1 LCDRE
6 EVGMAEIAAVV
17 AKDAS
22 VAARLVATANSPFYS
37 PKRGLQDIDQCLAV
51 MGTSIVRRL
60 ALNQSVAEL
69 FGRFQ
74 KGNNFDLRYF
84 WYHSLFVAVMAR
96 RLATQQGYSN
106 GDEAYLAGLLHDVGQ
121 LALLTLDPERYLPL
135 LRDFDGDLALI
146 RQEQALFE
154 INHAEVGAWMAQ
166 RWNLHSLFADS
177 IRYHHESLD
186 RIRDAHLLAQIVAL
200 ANLLGTLPET
210 ELETHAAA
218 LAYWRLEP
226 AQVVEMQLAAEAE
239 TRRIGSELGLDL
251 PAKVEPMRRP
261 EAEAEA
267 DSAVSELAD
276 AVSQR
281 MQGMLAQ
288 PEWGEK
294 EGFEAAKRDVLRG
307 ASQIFSAPGC
317 ALFMPKDD
325 VLHWQP
331 LADEPV
337 QGNVIRIACSS
348 ADSRIAAA
356 YHGRICLAG
365 VPSRPDNLADAQLL
379 RLLAGERLLCLPLM
393 FAGKPL
399 GVLAVALDLVTV
411 EYFGPRQA
419 LIITFAREAG
429 KCLAAAIRQD
439 ERIGAVLRDAS
450 QRQVQ
455 HARKLIHEAGNPLG
469 IVRNYISV
477 LRMQVEQMGQTKE
490 ASKGESK
497 GVSNGEL
504 KDQVKEEFSL
514 IENELR
520 RVSGILQQFNIPAF
534 DTASILNLDDAP
546 VPIDINAL
554 VSEVIQFCRL
564 GKAELRDIEV
574 RLNLA
579 PNLPRL
585 ARSGDIL
592 KQILTNLLF
601 NAAEALAASRTL
613 TIDNEH
619 QSKRASLLPD
629 SPPHSHATGQE
640 FREKGRISL
649 TSALWTAGKKQQYI
663 ELSVSDNGP
672 GLPQDV
678 LANLYQP
685 VKTQKGGQ
693 HAGLGLSI
701 VSALVE
707 ELDGMLQ
714 CSSSESGTQFKI
726 LLPLHLEKA

>member
-1 LCDRE
+1 MQTENSAIYDRLISTRLPSLPQVLLELLALCDRE
-6 EVGMAEIAAVV
+6 DVGMAEIAAVV

-74 KGNNFDLRYF
+74 KGNDFDLRYF
-84 WYHSLFVAVMAR
+84 WYHSLLVAVMAR
-96 RLATQQGYSN
+96 RLAAHQGYAN

-135 LRDFDGDLALI
+135 LRDFDGDLALM

-154 INHAEVGAWMAQ
+154 VNHAEVGAWMAQ
-166 RWNLHSLFADS
+166 RWKLHSLFADS
-177 IRYHHESLD
+177 IRYHHEPLD
-186 RIRDAHLLAQIVAL
+186 RIRDAHPLAQIVAL
-200 ANLLGTLPET
+200 ANLLGTLSEA
-210 ELETHAAA
+210 ELATHAAA
-218 LAYWRLEP
+218 LAFWRLEP
-226 AQVVEMQLAAEAE
+226 AQVAEMQLAAETEA
-239 TRRIGSELGLDL
+239 RRIGSELGLEL
-251 PAKVEPMRRP
+251 PTRIEPMTRP
-261 EAEAEA
+261 EAEA
-267 DSAVSELAD
+267 DPAVSKLAE

-288 PEWGEK
+288 PEWGEN

-307 ASQIFSAPGC
+307 ASQIFGAPGC
-317 ALFMPKDD
+317 ALFMPRED

-331 LADEPV
+331 LADEPAR
-337 QGNVIRIACSS
+337 GNVIRIACSS
-348 ADSRIAAA
+348 PDSRIAAA

-399 GVLAVALDLVTV
+399 GVLAVALDLATV
-411 EYFGPRQA
+411 EHFGPRQA
-419 LIITFAREAG
+419 LLIAFAREAG
-429 KCLAAAIRQD
+429 KCLAAAMRQD
-439 ERIGAVLRDAS
+439 ERISAALQDAS

-477 LRMQVEQMGQTKE
+477 LRMQAEQMGQAKD
-490 ASKGESK
+490 ASKDVSK
-497 GVSNGEL
+497 G
-504 KDQVKEEFSL
+504 QVKEEFSL

-520 RVSGILQQFNIPAF
+520 RVAGILQQFNIPAF
-534 DTASILNLDDAP
+534 DTTPDPKPAPAS
-546 VPIDINAL
+546 IDINTLARD
-554 VSEVIQFCRL
+554 VIQFCRL
-564 GKAELRDIEV
+564 GKAEMRDIEIS
-574 RLNLA
+574 LNLA

-585 ARSGDIL
+585 VKSGDIL

-601 NAAEALAASRTL
+601 NAAEAL
-613 TIDNEH
+613 
-619 QSKRASLLPD
+619 
-629 SPPHSHATGQE
+629 GG
-640 FREKGRISL
+640 KGRITL
-649 TSALWTAGKKQQYI
+649 ASALWSAGKKQQFV

-672 GLPQDV
+672 GLPPDV
-678 LANLYQP
+678 LVNLYQP
-685 VKTQKGGQ
+685 VQTRKGGQ

-701 VSALVE
+701 VAALVE

-714 CSSSESGTQFKI
+714 CNSSESGTQFKI
-726 LLPLHLEKA
+726 LLPLNPEAA

>member
-1 LCDRE
+1 MRTEYPAVYDRLISARLPSLPQVLLELLALCDRE
-6 EVGMAEIAAVV
+6 DVGMAEIAAVV

-22 VAARLVATANSPFYS
+22 VSARLVATANSPFFS

-74 KGNNFDLRYF
+74 NGNDFDLRYF
-84 WYHSLFVAVMAR
+84 WYHSLLVAVMAR
-96 RLATQQGYSN
+96 RLAAHQGYAN

-121 LALLTLDPERYLPL
+121 LALLTLEPARYLPL
-135 LRDFDGDLALI
+135 LRDFDGDMALM
-146 RQEQALFE
+146 RQEQASFE
-154 INHAEVGAWMAQ
+154 VNHAEVGAWMAQ
-166 RWNLHSLFADS
+166 RWNLHTLFADS
-177 IRYHHESLD
+177 IRYHHEPLD
-186 RIRDAHLLAQIVAL
+186 RIRDAHPLAQIVAL
-200 ANLLGTLPET
+200 ANLLGTLPEA
-210 ELETHAAA
+210 ELATHAAA
-218 LAYWRLEP
+218 LAFWRLEP
-226 AQVVEMQLAAEAE
+226 AQVAEMQLAAETEA
-239 TRRIGSELGLDL
+239 RRIGGELGLEL
-251 PAKVEPMRRP
+251 PAKVEPMMRP
-261 EAEAEA
+261 EAEA
-267 DSAVSELAD
+267 DSAVSDLAE

-294 EGFEAAKRDVLRG
+294 EGFEAAKRDVLQG
-307 ASQIFSAPGC
+307 ASQIFGAPGC

-331 LADEPV
+331 LADELA

-348 ADSRIAAA
+348 PDSRIAAA

-399 GVLAVALDLVTV
+399 GVLAVALDVATV
-411 EYFGPRQA
+411 EHFGPRQT
-419 LIITFAREAG
+419 LLITFAREAG
-429 KCLAAAIRQD
+429 KCLAAAMRQD
-439 ERIGAVLRDAS
+439 ERISAALRDAS

-477 LRMQVEQMGQTKE
+477 LRMKAEEMGQSHDASKDASKDTSQDTSQVETRNQAK
-490 ASKGESK
+490 
-497 GVSNGEL
+497 N
-504 KDQVKEEFSL
+504 EFSL

-520 RVSGILQQFNIPAF
+520 RVAGILQQFNIPAF
-534 DTASILNLDDAP
+534 DTTPNPQAAPAS
-546 VPIDINAL
+546 IDINAL
-554 VSEVIQFCRL
+554 AREVIQFCRL
-564 GKAELRDIEV
+564 GKAELRDIEIS
-574 RLNLA
+574 LNLA

-585 ARSGDIL
+585 AKSADIL
-592 KQILTNLLF
+592 KQILTNLLL
-601 NAAEALAASRTL
+601 NAAEALG
-613 TIDNEH
+613 
-619 QSKRASLLPD
+619 
-629 SPPHSHATGQE
+629 GQ
-640 FREKGRISL
+640 GRITL
-649 TSALWTAGKKQQYI
+649 ASALWVAGKKQQFV

-672 GLPQDV
+672 GLPPDV

-685 VKTQKGGQ
+685 VQTRKGGQ

-701 VSALVE
+701 VAALVE
-707 ELDGMLQ
+707 EMDGMLQ

-726 LLPLHLEKA
+726 LLPLHPEAA

>member
-1 LCDRE
+1 MRTENPAIYDRLISARLPSLPQVLLELLALCDRE
-6 EVGMAEIAAVV
+6 DVGMAEIAAVV

-74 KGNNFDLRYF
+74 KGNDFDLRYF
-84 WYHSLFVAVMAR
+84 WYHSLLVAVMAR
-96 RLATQQGYSN
+96 RLAAHQGYAN

-135 LRDFDGDLALI
+135 LRDFEGDPAWM

-154 INHAEVGAWMAQ
+154 VNHAEVGAWMAQ
-166 RWNLHSLFADS
+166 HWKLHSLFADS
-177 IRYHHESLD
+177 IRYHHEPLD
-186 RIRDAHLLAQIVAL
+186 RIRDAHPLAQVVAL
-200 ANLLGTLPET
+200 ANLLGTLSEA
-210 ELETHAAA
+210 ELATHAAA
-218 LAYWRLEP
+218 LAFWRLEP
-226 AQVVEMQLAAEAE
+226 AQVAEMQLAAETEA
-239 TRRIGSELGLDL
+239 RRIGSELGLDL
-251 PAKVEPMRRP
+251 PTRIEPMTRP
-261 EAEAEA
+261 EAEV
-267 DSAVSELAD
+267 DPAVSNLAE

-288 PEWGEK
+288 PEWGEN

-307 ASQIFSAPGC
+307 ASQIFGAPGC
-317 ALFMPKDD
+317 ALFMPRED

-337 QGNVIRIACSS
+337 QGNLIRIACSS
-348 ADSRIAAA
+348 PDSRIAAA

-365 VPSRPDNLADAQLL
+365 IPSRPDNLADAQLL

-393 FAGKPL
+393 FAGKHL
-399 GVLAVALDLVTV
+399 GVLAVALDVASV
-411 EYFGPRQA
+411 EHFGPRQA
-419 LIITFAREAG
+419 LLITFAREAG
-429 KCLAAAIRQD
+429 KCLAAAMRQD
-439 ERIGAVLRDAS
+439 ERISAALQDAS
-450 QRQVQ
+450 QLQVQ

-477 LRMQVEQMGQTKE
+477 LRMQAEQMGQAKE
-490 ASKGESK
+490 ESKDESKGASKGHVK
-497 GVSNGEL
+497 G
-504 KDQVKEEFSL
+504 QVKEEFSL

-520 RVSGILQQFNIPAF
+520 RVAGILQQFNIPAF
-534 DTASILNLDDAP
+534 DTTPNPKAAPAS
-546 VPIDINAL
+546 IDINTLARD
-554 VSEVIQFCRL
+554 VVQFCRL
-564 GKAELRDIEV
+564 GKAELRDIEIS
-574 RLNLA
+574 LNLA

-585 ARSGDIL
+585 AKSGDIL

-601 NAAEALAASRTL
+601 NAAEAL
-613 TIDNEH
+613 
-619 QSKRASLLPD
+619 
-629 SPPHSHATGQE
+629 GG
-640 FREKGRISL
+640 KGRITL
-649 TSALWTAGKKQQYI
+649 VSALWAAGKKKQYV

-672 GLPQDV
+672 GLPRDV

-685 VKTQKGGQ
+685 VQTQKGGQ

-701 VSALVE
+701 VAALVE

-726 LLPLHLEKA
+726 LLPLHPEAA

>member
-1 LCDRE
+1 MRTENPAIYDRLISARLPSLPQVLLELLALCDRDD
-6 EVGMAEIAAVV
+6 VGMAEIAAVV

-37 PKRGLQDIDQCLAV
+37 LKRGLQDIDQCLAV

-74 KGNNFDLRYF
+74 KGNDFDLRYF

-96 RLATQQGYSN
+96 RLAAHQGYANS
-106 GDEAYLAGLLHDVGQ
+106 DEAYLAGLLHDVGQ
-121 LALLTLDPERYLPL
+121 LALLTMDVDRYLPL
-135 LRDFDGDLALI
+135 LRDFDGDMALM

-154 INHAEVGAWMAQ
+154 VNHAEVGAWMAQ

-186 RIRDAHLLAQIVAL
+186 RVRDAHPLVQIVAL
-200 ANLLGTLPET
+200 ANLLGTLSEA
-210 ELETHAAA
+210 ELATHAAA
-218 LAYWRLEP
+218 LACWRLEP
-226 AQVVEMQLAAEAE
+226 ASVAEMQLAAETEA
-239 TRRIGSELGLDL
+239 RRIGSELGLEL
-251 PAKVEPMRRP
+251 PAKVEPMTRL
-261 EAEAEA
+261 EAEA
-267 DSAVSELAD
+267 DPAVSDLAE

-294 EGFEAAKRDVLRG
+294 EGFEAAKRDVLGG
-307 ASQIFSAPGC
+307 ASQIFGAPGC

-331 LADEPV
+331 LADEPA
-337 QGNVIRIACSS
+337 QGSAVRIACAS

-356 YHGRICLAG
+356 YRGRICLAG

-399 GVLAVALDLVTV
+399 GVLAVALDVATV
-411 EYFGPRQA
+411 EHFGPRQA
-419 LIITFAREAG
+419 LLTTFAREAG
-429 KCLAAAIRQD
+429 KCLAAAMRQD
-439 ERIGAVLRDAS
+439 ERISAALQDAS

-477 LRMQVEQMGQTKE
+477 LRMQAEQMGQSKDE
-490 ASKGESK
+490 SKDASKDASTG
-497 GVSNGEL
+497 
-504 KDQVKEEFSL
+504 QVKEEFGL

-520 RVSGILQQFNIPAF
+520 RVAGILQQFNIPAF
-534 DTASILNLDDAP
+534 DTTPNPKAAPAS
-546 VPIDINAL
+546 VDINTLARD
-554 VSEVIQFCRL
+554 VIQFCRL
-564 GKAELRDIEV
+564 GKAELRDIEIS
-574 RLNLA
+574 LNLA

-585 ARSGDIL
+585 AKSGDIL

-601 NAAEALAASRTL
+601 NAAEAL
-613 TIDNEH
+613 
-619 QSKRASLLPD
+619 
-629 SPPHSHATGQE
+629 GG
-640 FREKGRISL
+640 KGRITL
-649 TSALWTAGKKQQYI
+649 ASALWAAAKKQQYV

-672 GLPQDV
+672 GLPPDV

-685 VKTQKGGQ
+685 VQTRKGGQ

-701 VSALVE
+701 VAALVE

-726 LLPLHLEKA
+726 LLPLHPEAA

>member
-1 LCDRE
+1 MRTDNPAIYDRLISARLPSLPQVLLELLALCDRD

-74 KGNNFDLRYF
+74 KGNDFDLRYF
-84 WYHSLFVAVMAR
+84 WYHSLLVAVMAR
-96 RLATQQGYSN
+96 RLAVHLGYAN

-121 LALLTLDPERYLPL
+121 LALLTLDPERYLKL
-135 LRDFDGDLALI
+135 LRDFDADMALM

-154 INHAEVGAWMAQ
+154 VNHAEVGAWMAQ

-186 RIRDAHLLAQIVAL
+186 RIRDAHPLAQIVAL
-200 ANLLGTLPET
+200 ANLLGTLPEA
-210 ELETHAAA
+210 ELATQAAA
-218 LAYWRLEP
+218 LEFWRLEP
-226 AQVVEMQLAAEAE
+226 ALVVEMQLAAEAE
-239 TRRIGSELGLDL
+239 TRRIGSELGLEL
-251 PAKVEPMRRP
+251 PAKDEPMTRP
-261 EAEAEA
+261 EGEA
-267 DSAVSELAD
+267 DSAVSDLAE
-276 AVSQR
+276 AVAQR

-307 ASQIFSAPGC
+307 ASQIFGAPGC
-317 ALFMPKDD
+317 ALFMPTDD
-325 VLHWQP
+325 VLYWQP
-331 LADEPV
+331 LADEPA
-337 QGNVIRIACSS
+337 QGNPIRIACSS

-379 RLLAGERLLCLPLM
+379 RLLGGERLLCLPLM

-399 GVLAVALDLVTV
+399 GVLAVALDVATV
-411 EYFGPRQA
+411 EHFGPRQA
-419 LIITFAREAG
+419 LLITFAREAG
-429 KCLAAAIRQD
+429 KCLAAAMRQD
-439 ERIGAVLRDAS
+439 ERISAALQDAS

-477 LRMQVEQMGQTKE
+477 LRMQAEQMGE
-490 ASKGESK
+490 AKDASQAES
-497 GVSNGEL
+497 
-504 KDQVKEEFSL
+504 KDQVKAEFGL

-520 RVSGILQQFNIPAF
+520 RVAGILQQFNIPAF
-534 DTASILNLDDAP
+534 DTTPNLNPKAAPAS
-546 VPIDINAL
+546 IDINTLAR
-554 VSEVIQFCRL
+554 EVIQFCRL
-564 GKAELRDIEV
+564 GKAELRDIEIS
-574 RLNLA
+574 LNLA

-585 ARSGDIL
+585 AKSGDIL

-601 NAAEALAASRTL
+601 NAAEAL
-613 TIDNEH
+613 
-619 QSKRASLLPD
+619 
-629 SPPHSHATGQE
+629 GG
-640 FREKGRISL
+640 KGRITL
-649 TSALWTAGKKQQYI
+649 ASALWAAGKKQQYV

-672 GLPQDV
+672 GLPPDV

-685 VKTQKGGQ
+685 VQTRKGAQ

-701 VSALVE
+701 VAALVE

-726 LLPLHLEKA
+726 LLPLHSEAA